1 MNNKIPISVAI
12 ITKNE
17 EKNLPDCLRSVS
29 FAADIVVVDSGSTD
43 KTVEMARD
51 FGASVFVED
60 WKGYG
65 PQKNSAV
72 GKCKHEWVLIID
84 ADERVSEEMRQ
95 EIILTLEKPEAD
107 AYSFPRKNYFHGKWI
122 KHCGWWPDR
131 VARLFKKSKG
141 KVNEALVHEAVEV
154 TGTVMELNTP
164 IIHEPIRDLRSILDK
179 INIYSS
185 LGAETLFQK
194 GKKVS
199 TPSAFLRGIIAFL
212 KLYILKLGFLD
223 GHEGFVISF
232 SHAVNTCYKY
242 LKLKE
247 HNKKYGSSITADY
260 KSKGYRYFMLA

>member
-1 MNNKIPISVAI
+1 MDRCKLSVAI

-17 EKNLPDCLRSVS
+17 EDRLPSCLRSVS
-29 FAADIVVVDSGSTD
+29 FADDIVVVDSKSTD
-43 KTVEMARD
+43 KTLKIAEE
-51 FGASVFVED
+51 FGCRVFVEE

-72 GKCKHEWVLIID
+72 QKCKNEWVLIID

-95 EIILTLEKPEAD
+95 EIIEILKNPLAD
-107 AYSFPRKNYFHGKWI
+107 AYSFPLKNFFNGKWI
-122 KHCGWWPDR
+122 KRCGWWPNR
-131 VARLFKKSKG
+131 KVRLFNKSKG
-141 KVNEALVHEAVEV
+141 KINEALVHESIEV
-154 TGTVMELNTP
+154 SGTVMELNTP

-185 LGAETLFQK
+185 LGAETLFQR

-199 TPSAFLRGIIAFL
+199 TPSAFFKGVAAFF
-212 KLYILKLGFLD
+212 KLYVLKSGFLD

-247 HNKKYGSSITADY
+247 HNKKIT
-260 KSKGYRYFMLA
+260 